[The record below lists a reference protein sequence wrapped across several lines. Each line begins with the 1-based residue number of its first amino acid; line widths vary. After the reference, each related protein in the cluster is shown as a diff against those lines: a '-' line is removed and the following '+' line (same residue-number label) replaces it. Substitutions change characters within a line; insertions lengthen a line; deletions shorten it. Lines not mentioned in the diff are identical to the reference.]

1 MDINHKLVTILLI
14 LDGLVYYL
22 ASNHNIDVVM
32 CKHRSLF
39 LLSNLDNDQLQSTS
53 ESLLLPESL
62 NANKG
67 YYEYVYLNNYF

>member
-32 CKHRSLF
+32 YKHRSLF
-39 LLSNLDNDQLQSTS
+39 LLGNLDNDQLQSTS
-53 ESLLLPESL
+53 ESFLLPEIL

-67 YYEYVYLNNYF
+67 YYEYNYYVY

>member
-14 LDGLVYYL
+14 VDGLVYYL
-22 ASNHNIDVVM
+22 ASNYNIDVVIY
-32 CKHRSLF
+32 KHISLF

-53 ESLLLPESL
+53 ELFLLPESL

-67 YYEYVYLNNYF
+67 YYMNICIFLI